1 MAYTK
6 EELNNLG
13 ITDSSDARQKIVDLS
28 LFDNIESISLSDK
41 TKRDIDYTK
50 DIYVEYLQKL
60 SEFKES
66 VIERILK
73 ALMSTETIDNHFLER
88 ENINLLMDYSETHY
102 STAIRYLV
110 KKLITENQPLNNQI
124 IKKAHEILMR
134 GTSNASEINSGY
146 RSSNNHYVGY
156 VENGERI
163 INYLPIS
170 HQDIKEAMQIFFS
183 YYDANV
189 TSELEV
195 FTKPFIIHGLLA
207 ALQVFADGNTRMAR
221 TLQYV
226 KLQTLTNEIIVPESN
241 LKPFE
246 LPAIYFS
253 KNYLPYRYEYRKLI
267 EEIAQNPH
275 SEKWNRWIEFNLHR
289 MQERIY
295 AMDNSMMILCR
306 KTTKR

>member
-110 KKLITENQPLNNQI
+110 KKLITENQPLNDQI

-170 HQDIKEAMQIFFS
+170 HEDIKEAMQIFFS
-183 YYDANV
+183 YYDANI

-267 EEIAQNPH
+267 EEIALDPR
-275 SEKWNRWIEFNLHR
+275 SEKWNSWIEFNLHR

-295 AMDNSMMILCR
+295 AMDNSMMILSR

>member
-28 LFDNIESISLSDK
+28 LFDNIENISLSDK

-110 KKLITENQPLNNQI
+110 KKLITENQPLNDQI

-134 GTSNASEINSGY
+134 GTSNASEISSGY

-170 HQDIKEAMQIFFS
+170 HEDIKEAMQIFFS
-183 YYDANV
+183 YYDANI

-267 EEIAQNPH
+267 EEIALDPR
-275 SEKWNRWIEFNLHR
+275 SEKWNSWIEFNLHR

-295 AMDNSMMILCR
+295 AMDNSMMILSR